1 MTNILTKARE
11 RITGTSSAP
20 QAPSIAPRLQTA
32 RDRLAALQAQ
42 HDELALDATL
52 DVAGAK
58 ERLATLVAE
67 IATARDAVATLQG
80 AHAAAEKRD
89 AEVIRDQRAAL
100 RRAQLASVKAGLH
113 KRDEAATAL
122 GKAIAE
128 AVSHWKELVKQ
139 SEKAEAACPIGS
151 VFPSGAITALNS
163 LQRIVANELYRVDGG
178 HALGGASR
186 SFPGASPTDFISLGD
201 ASKIVPLATLLSEN
215 SAYILATLGDP
226 Q

>member
-11 RITGTSSAP
+11 RITGAPSAP
-20 QAPSIAPRLQTA
+20 QAPSIAPRLQAA
-32 RDRLAALQAQ
+32 RDRLAVLQAQ

-58 ERLATLVAE
+58 ERLATLIAE
-67 IATARDAVATLQG
+67 IATARDALATLKG
-80 AHAAAEKRD
+80 AHTAAEKRD

-100 RRAQLASVKAGLH
+100 RKAQLASVKAGLQ
-113 KRDEAATAL
+113 KRDEAAVKLAEAI
-122 GKAIAE
+122 GKAVE
-128 AVSHWKELVKQ
+128 QWKEVVKQ
-139 SEKAEAACPIGS
+139 SEKAEAACPVGS
-151 VFPSGAITALNS
+151 AWPSGAVTALNA

-186 SFPGASPTDFISLGD
+186 SFPGASPTDFVSLGD
-201 ASKIVPLATLLSEN
+201 ASKIVPLATRLSEN
-215 SAYILATLGDP
+215 SAYILASLGDP